1 MFEMNISIL
10 SFYFYTLLS
19 AHLVIVTKQ
28 ELLMLFKYI
37 TLLFEK
43 LLPNY
48 ILQKLIN
55 SLKKTNFN
63 ITM

>member
-28 ELLMLFKYI
+28 ELLMFLKYI
-37 TLLFEK
+37 TLLFEE
-43 LLPNY
+43 LLPNF
-48 ILQKLIN
+48 IKQKLN
-55 SLKKTNFN
+55 NNLKITNFN
-63 ITM
+63 TTM

>member
-28 ELLMLFKYI
+28 ELLMFLKYI
-37 TLLFEK
+37 TLLFEE
-43 LLPNY
+43 LLPNF
-48 ILQKLIN
+48 IKQKIN
-55 SLKKTNFN
+55 NNLKITNFN
-63 ITM
+63 TTM

>member
-1 MFEMNISIL
+1 MFKMNIL
-10 SFYFYTLLS
+10 NFYFYTLPS

-28 ELLMLFKYI
+28 ELLMFSKYI